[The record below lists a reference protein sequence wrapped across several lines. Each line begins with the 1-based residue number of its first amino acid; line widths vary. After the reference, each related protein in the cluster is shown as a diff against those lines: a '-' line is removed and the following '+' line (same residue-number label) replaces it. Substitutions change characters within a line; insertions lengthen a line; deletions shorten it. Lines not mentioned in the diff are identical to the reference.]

1 MSTDQVVER
10 NAPIEASVPVT
21 SEVGEKVEA
30 SQPSADELTLAYHS
44 VKESLTKEESVVG
57 LCAEASLTHKADE
70 VAEVTALTTELIE
83 QVATQAHEAPMAENP
98 FTEVEEV
105 AVAEDLIMGSGKNE
119 SIVEA
124 KQEPSESELAVVED
138 MSKLKFVA
146 ELSEDAPAQED
157 PLVEVLQSSIAA
169 TPVKPG
175 TECSLTFTPINV
187 SFVKGV
193 AFYNFRITDESD
205 PDNDTRVSKRY
216 SDFKALHAQLAELL
230 ANDQSFRLPTLPKAS
245 FLQGRKN
252 VQMLEDRKT
261 RFTAFFD
268 AIATHPAAFE
278 SNVWKAFL
286 VQA

>member
-10 NAPIEASVPVT
+10 NTPIEASVPVT
-21 SEVGEKVEA
+21 SEVGEVVEA

-44 VKESLTKEESVVG
+44 VKESLTKEESVVE
-57 LCAEASLTHKADE
+57 LCAEASLTHKGDE
-70 VAEVTALTTELIE
+70 VAEVTALTTQLIE

-98 FTEVEEV
+98 ST
-105 AVAEDLIMGSGKNE
+105 AWMQSKSPQNQSLLLLK
-119 SIVEA
+119 
-124 KQEPSESELAVVED
+124 D
-138 MSKLKFVA
+138 MTKLKFVA
-146 ELSEDAPAQED
+146 EISEDAPVQED

-169 TPVKPG
+169 TSVKPG

-216 SDFKALHAQLAELL
+216 SDFKALHAQLPELL
-230 ANDQSFRLPTLPKAS
+230 ANDQSFRLPALPKTS

-261 RFTAFFD
+261 RFS
-268 AIATHPAAFE
+268 PE
-278 SNVWKAFL
+278 L
-286 VQA
+286 VPRPWCR